1 MRRQIRRKAQRQSDM
16 VGTAT
21 DTEKG
26 SDKFSAAELV
36 DRSRHCW
43 LVSAEWQLEEMPRCD
58 EWT

>member
-1 MRRQIRRKAQRQSDM
+1 M

-43 LVSAEWQLEEMPRCD
+43 LVSAEWQLEETPRCD
-58 EWT
+58 EWM